1 MHIPLLD
8 LKAHHAPIQ
17 DEILSAIARVVQS
30 QTFILGQE
38 VVTLEDQIA
47 SYCQTKF
54 GIGVSSG
61 TDALLLA
68 LMALGIGSNHEEVI
82 TTPYSFFATAEV
94 IVRVGG
100 KPVFVDIDPI
110 SYAMDP
116 SKIDRVITPKTKA
129 IIPIHLYGQCA
140 DMKPI
145 LDIAQRHELAVIEDA
160 AQALGATY
168 PDGRRT
174 GNMGTVGCFSFFPSK
189 NLGAMGD
196 AGMVVT
202 NDAALA
208 DRLRTLRVH
217 GAEHKYYHRLMGGN
231 FRLDAI
237 QAAVLNVK
245 LKYLDD
251 WTHQRDRN
259 ASRYESLF
267 KGSGLLETNQVQLP
281 TAVYA
286 HAGIDNHHI
295 YNQFVIRAQQ
305 RDQLRTHLRENG
317 VVSEIYYPIP
327 LHLQECFGN
336 LGYHEGDFPEAERA
350 AGETLALPIYPELND
365 EQQAYIVDTIQSFYT
380 NSKP

>member
-17 DEILSAIARVVQS
+17 DEILAAITRVVQS
-30 QTFILGQE
+30 QAFILGEE
-38 VVTLEDQIA
+38 VVTLEEQIA

-68 LMALGIGSNHEEVI
+68 LMAVGIGSNREEVI
-82 TTPYSFFATAEV
+82 TSPYSFFATAEV
-94 IVRVGG
+94 IVRIGA

-116 SKIDRVITPKTKA
+116 AKIERVITPKTKA
-129 IIPIHLYGQCA
+129 IIPVHLYGQCA

-145 LDIAQRHELAVIEDA
+145 LDIAQRHNLAVIEDA
-160 AQALGATY
+160 AQALGAAY
-168 PDGRRT
+168 PDGRRS

-217 GAEHKYYHRLMGGN
+217 GAEHKYYHRLLGGN
-231 FRLDAI
+231 FRLDAM
-237 QAAVLNVK
+237 QAAILNVK

-251 WTHQRDRN
+251 WTRQRADN
-259 ASRYESLF
+259 ASQYESLF
-267 KGSGLLETNQVQLP
+267 NTSGLLETKQVQLP

-305 RDQLRTHLRENG
+305 RDQLRTHLREHG
-317 VVSEIYYPIP
+317 VASEIYYPVP

-336 LGYHEGDFPEAERA
+336 LGYHEGDFPETERA
-350 AGETLALPIYPELND
+350 AHETIALPIYPELND
-365 EQQAYIVDTIQSFYT
+365 EQQAYIVGIIRSFYT
-380 NSKP
+380 NS